1 MQKKIRE
8 IRMFFMSARNRVLA
22 LPGFESSGFRLKPI
36 VTLFSRNGMNFF
48 RCGVAEIG
56 SRRAKIR
63 PSRQLG
69 ASGDQARAPLVRNI
83 RPRPFNEYEQAIAKA
98 DQEKD
103 VNEQP
108 GQPCD
113 EARDVK
119 FAKLRDCRGP
129 SDGGKAAFIPIV
141 KSRAR
146 RGVRPR
152 GGFSRHFQLT
162 LNDFWGGPAFL
173 H

>member
-8 IRMFFMSARNRVLA
+8 IGMFFMSARNRVLA
-22 LPGFESSGFRLKPI
+22 LPGFESSGSRLKPI

-83 RPRPFNEYEQAIAKA
+83 RPRPFNEYQQAIAKA
-98 DQEKD
+98 NQEKD

-108 GQPCD
+108 SQPCD

-119 FAKLRDCRGP
+119 FAKLRDGRRP
-129 SDGGKAAFIPIV
+129 SDGGQAALIPIV

-146 RGVRPR
+146 RGLRLRRVAAAPFNVTTSES
-152 GGFSRHFQLT
+152 GESR
-162 LNDFWGGPAFL
+162 
-173 H
+173 